1 MRPFFDPLM
10 QDARRRLKQASRT
23 ALTAAPRV
31 LMALG
36 EPSDCMLEG
45 KAGRKARMA
54 ARKERAAQNRLN
66 KRILIKKAAA
76 MRAEAASLGFRI
88 DEAGRIE
95 KQNVLQRAPTN
106 VALNQIK
113 RKVEASLV
121 AGSARKNAIQ
131 KQRSERHKP
140 SRPDCIEPGIPWDHI
155 DASGSTAAFSGDE
168 ASLAAPTFS
177 TLAVSDA
184 LTFKSAEKASNG
196 EADSPHPAEASA
208 LSLEEDG
215 RNAAVLGSG
224 AALWEEIE
232 RLEADSAHWKAACEE
247 AKAAKHEAEAAL
259 AGMKSVLQ
267 GRDGAEETIRL
278 KELSCASRQLAKT
291 LAHPDSAVTPSEAL
305 GIAASLYPDRIC
317 VLESASASAAKAD
330 RHFRNGRRLL
340 RLLLKL
346 ADDYYDLL
354 EEKGDAEAR
363 KVFSNAEYAAKESDA
378 TSGGRLGEMR
388 EFVYGGRRIRMSRHL
403 RIGNAVDRT
412 RTLRCY
418 FAWVP
423 EEGKIVIGYCGEH
436 LPVSTF
442 H

>member
-1 MRPFFDPLM
+1 MRPFFDPSM
-10 QDARRRLKQASRT
+10 QDARRRLRQAARPGS
-23 ALTAAPRV
+23 AGAPRV
-31 LMALG
+31 TLTRV

-45 KAGRKARMA
+45 KAGRKARTA
-54 ARKERAAQNRLN
+54 TRKERAAQNRLN

-76 MRAEAASLGFRI
+76 MRAEAAALGFRI

-95 KQNVLQRAPTN
+95 NQNVLQRAPTRA
-106 VALNQIK
+106 ALTLIK
-113 RKVEASLV
+113 RKAEAFYA
-121 AGSARKNAIQ
+121 AGAQRKIEEEKERTA
-131 KQRSERHKP
+131 RHKP
-140 SRPDCIEPGIPWDHI
+140 SRPECIDPGIPWDEI

-177 TLAVSDA
+177 TLAVSGA
-184 LTFKSAEKASNG
+184 LTFRNAEKAPNG

-208 LSLEEDG
+208 LYLEEDDQ
-215 RNAAVLGSG
+215 NAALPGSG
-224 AALWEEIE
+224 AALRAEVE
-232 RLEADSAHWKAACEE
+232 RLKADAAHWKAACEA
-247 AKAAKHEAEAAL
+247 AKAAKHEAEEAL
-259 AGMKSVLQ
+259 AVMKSVRQ
-267 GRDGAEETIRL
+267 GRDGADGTIRQ

-291 LAHPDSAVTPSEAL
+291 LAHPDSAVSPSEAL

-330 RHFRNGRRLL
+330 RHFKNGRRLL

-354 EEKGDAEAR
+354 EEKGDAAAR
-363 KVFSNAEYAAKESDA
+363 KVFSNAEYAAKESEA
-378 TSGGRLGEMR
+378 TSGGRLGGMR
-388 EFVYGGRRIRMSRHL
+388 DFVYGGRKIRMSRHL

-423 EEGKIVIGYCGEH
+423 EDGKLVIGYCGEH
-436 LPVSTF
+436 LPVANF

>member
-1 MRPFFDPLM
+1 MRPYFDLLM
-10 QDARRRLKQASRT
+10 QDARRRLNQAARSSSK
-23 ALTAAPRV
+23 AAPRV
-31 LMALG
+31 TLTRV

-45 KAGRKARMA
+45 KAGRKARTA

-76 MRAEAASLGFRI
+76 IRAEASALGFRI

-95 KQNVLQRAPTN
+95 NQNVLQRAPTRA
-106 VALNQIK
+106 ALTLIK
-113 RKVEASLV
+113 RKAEAFYA
-121 AGSARKNAIQ
+121 AGALRKKEEEKERTA
-131 KQRSERHKP
+131 RHKP
-140 SRPDCIEPGIPWDHI
+140 SRPECIDPGIPWDEI

-177 TLAVSDA
+177 TLAVSGA
-184 LTFKSAEKASNG
+184 LTFKSAEKASSG
-196 EADSPHPAEASA
+196 KVDSPHQAEASA

-215 RNAAVLGSG
+215 RNAAVLGNG

-232 RLEADSAHWKAACEE
+232 RLEAYSAHWKAACEE

-259 AGMKSVLQ
+259 AGVKSVLQ

-291 LAHPDSAVTPSEAL
+291 LAHPDSAVSPAEAL

-388 EFVYGGRRIRMSRHL
+388 EFVYGGRKIRMSRHL

-423 EEGKIVIGYCGEH
+423 EDGKLVIGYCGEH
-436 LPVSTF
+436 LPVANF

>member
-1 MRPFFDPLM
+1 MRPYFDLLM
-10 QDARRRLKQASRT
+10 QDARRRLNQAARSSSK
-23 ALTAAPRV
+23 AAPRV
-31 LMALG
+31 TLTRV

-45 KAGRKARMA
+45 KAGRKARTA

-76 MRAEAASLGFRI
+76 IRAEASALGFRI

-95 KQNVLQRAPTN
+95 NQNVLQRAPTRA
-106 VALNQIK
+106 ALTLIK
-113 RKVEASLV
+113 RKAEAFYA
-121 AGSARKNAIQ
+121 AGALRKKEEEKERTA
-131 KQRSERHKP
+131 RHKP
-140 SRPDCIEPGIPWDHI
+140 SRPECVDPGIPWDEI

-177 TLAVSDA
+177 TLAVSGA
-184 LTFKSAEKASNG
+184 LTFKSAEKASSG
-196 EADSPHPAEASA
+196 KVDSPHQAEASA

-232 RLEADSAHWKAACEE
+232 RLEADSAHWKAACEA

-259 AGMKSVLQ
+259 AGVKSVRQ
-267 GRDGAEETIRL
+267 GRDGADETIRL
-278 KELSCASRQLAKT
+278 KELSSASRQLAKT

-354 EEKGDAEAR
+354 EEKGDAAAR

-388 EFVYGGRRIRMSRHL
+388 DFVYGGRKIRMSRHL

-423 EEGKIVIGYCGEH
+423 EDGKIVIGYCGEH
-436 LPVSTF
+436 LPVANF

>member
-1 MRPFFDPLM
+1 MRPYFDLLM
-10 QDARRRLKQASRT
+10 QDARRHLNQAARSSSK
-23 ALTAAPRV
+23 AAPRV
-31 LMALG
+31 TLTRV

-45 KAGRKARMA
+45 KAGRKARTA

-76 MRAEAASLGFRI
+76 IRAEAASLGFRI

-155 DASGSTAAFSGDE
+155 DASGSTAAFSGEE
-168 ASLAAPTFS
+168 ASRAAPTFS
-177 TLAVSDA
+177 TLAVSGA
-184 LTFKSAEKASNG
+184 LTFKNAEKASNG
-196 EADSPHPAEASA
+196 EADSSRQAEASA
-208 LSLEEDG
+208 SLEEDG

-259 AGMKSVLQ
+259 AGVKSVLQ
-267 GRDGAEETIRL
+267 GRDGADETIRL

-291 LAHPDSAVTPSEAL
+291 LAHPDSTVTPSEAL

-388 EFVYGGRRIRMSRHL
+388 DFVYGGRRIRMSRHL